1 MEKHCETCHSFQEH
15 KKKVFLSDG
24 ICFLVPSKPQF
35 KKKMSTCKWWK
46 QRKGEK
52 T

>member
-1 MEKHCETCHSFQEH
+1 MEKNCETCHSFTGH

-35 KKKMSTCKWWK
+35 VRKTNCCKHWK
-46 QRKGEK
+46 EKKGEK
-52 T
+52 K